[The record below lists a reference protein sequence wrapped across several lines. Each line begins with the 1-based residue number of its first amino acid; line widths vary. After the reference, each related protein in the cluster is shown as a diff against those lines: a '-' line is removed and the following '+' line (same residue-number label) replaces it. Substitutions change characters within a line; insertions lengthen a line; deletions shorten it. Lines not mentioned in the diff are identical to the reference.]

1 MNVSFLR
8 NTKLILFVLVVVG
21 LVMRLIPIRY
31 GLPLQLNIDEPSLVS
46 AVFSLKSGLNPGRFD
61 WPHLYFYINFLF
73 YGLFYWIFKIVG
85 LATENDSYYFMISR
99 GLSAV
104 FGVATIP
111 VVYLI
116 TKELFGGFRKPI
128 LAAVILTIL
137 PVHVYESF
145 FAKLDVAHTF
155 FISLAVLFMAKLM
168 NKASMKNYILS
179 GLFIGLS
186 VSVKYNAFLLALP
199 FMIAHYYAFPNWR
212 YLLKPR
218 NILKPIVA
226 ALVSIV
232 AFFVGTPFAILD
244 FKTFWSYEP
253 RVGAL
258 WQFTNVGNI
267 EWTEYAE
274 SAYETFIT
282 MYRGDLGI
290 VIWVVFIL
298 MLISYLFFC
307 RRDRRL
313 NFLLLPVIIISFY
326 ISKLERSPAHY
337 FVFLS
342 VLYVPALS
350 DFIISAIDRFRSFK
364 FSPVILKVVSIFL
377 VGLILIPSI
386 YSSIKSVYLY
396 SQIDTRLEAYNWVQE
411 NIIPTKR
418 FIYVAGNELTSVIF
432 EEKESLRVKRVDV
445 DVIDKELPVYLIL
458 GYNFLTLD
466 ALKASNWDIDNVG
479 GSSEDLL
486 PQSEMVKYIDNQNR
500 PGPPIIIFKIS
511 DLTNPNA
518 K

>member
-1 MNVSFLR
+1 MNISILK

-46 AVFSLKSGLNPGRFD
+46 AVFSLKSGLNPERFD

-73 YGLFYWIFKIVG
+73 YGLFYWIFKIIG
-85 LATENDSYYFMISR
+85 LATENDSFYFMISR

-116 TKELFGGFRKPI
+116 TKEIFGGNRRSI
-128 LAAVILTIL
+128 LAAMILTIL

-168 NKASMKNYILS
+168 NKASIKNYILA

-186 VSVKYNAFLLALP
+186 VSVKYNSFLLAIP
-199 FMIAHYYAFPNWR
+199 FLIAHYYAFPSWR
-212 YLLKPR
+212 YLIKPR
-218 NILKPIVA
+218 NILKPVVA

-267 EWTEYAE
+267 EWSEYAE

-290 VIWVVFIL
+290 VLWVVFML
-298 MLISYLFFC
+298 MLISYLFFR
-307 RRDRRL
+307 RRDKRL
-313 NFLLLPVIIISFY
+313 NFLLLPVVIISFY

-342 VLYVPALS
+342 VLYIPALS
-350 DFIISAIDRFRSFK
+350 DFIISTIDKLRKLKFTENTLRIMSF
-364 FSPVILKVVSIFL
+364 SILGF
-377 VGLILIPSI
+377 ILIPSI
-386 YSSIKSVYLY
+386 YTSLKYVYLY
-396 SQIDTRLEAYNWVQE
+396 SKIDTRLEAYNWVQE
-411 NIIPTKR
+411 NIIPTGR
-418 FIYVAGNELTSVIF
+418 FIYVAGN
-432 EEKESLRVKRVDV
+432 
-445 DVIDKELPVYLIL
+445 
-458 GYNFLTLD
+458 
-466 ALKASNWDIDNVG
+466 ALS
-479 GSSEDLL
+479 
-486 PQSEMVKYIDNQNR
+486 
-500 PGPPIIIFKIS
+500 
-511 DLTNPNA
+511 
-518 K
+518 